1 MYYPEGFRREGV
13 WEGDRLQGEVRK
25 YLDNETILEIW
36 LEEGIYQGGAVNQV
50 PHGKGTIKYFEEV
63 AAGLQNFTG
72 EFREGVKSGFGKMAW
87 KDGSRYRGLWRNDV
101 PEGKEW
107 CRFGE
112 KKTFIFTTL
121 YRVQLTIFIL
131 LFSPDWDLPEGPISL
146 GKWEQ
151 VRR

>member
-36 LEEGIYQGGAVNQV
+36 LEDGIYQGGAVNQV

-63 AAGLQNFTG
+63 ASLHNFTG
-72 EFREGVKSGFGKMAW
+72 EFSNGVKNGFGKMAW

-101 PEGKEW
+101 PEGKER
-107 CRFGE
+107 CRSGE
-112 KKTFIFTTL
+112 KSLVFTYHTLESNQWDHFI
-121 YRVQLTIFIL
+121 YSIKQL
-131 LFSPDWDLPEGPISL
+131 
-146 GKWEQ
+146 
-151 VRR
+151 